1 MVLLSA
7 QTRRVLRVAILL
19 GAVLG
24 PALPSAA
31 QETLENE
38 VKAAFLYNF
47 TKFIEWPSPPSSPAE
62 AFHICTIADADFTH
76 ALDRTIAG
84 ESVNGKP
91 LVLAEPQSVG
101 DYRKC
106 AMLYV
111 GRAQTERAAR
121 ALAAVRDLP
130 VLTVGEGRPFI
141 DLGGAIGF
149 VLENKRVR
157 FDINTLALQRAG
169 LRVSSKLLR
178 VARSVEGSTR

>member
-1 MVLLSA
+1 M
-7 QTRRVLRVAILL
+7 LRVAIVV
-19 GAVLG
+19 GAVLC
-24 PALPSAA
+24 PVLPSAA
-31 QETLENE
+31 QATLENE

-47 TKFIEWPSPPSSPAE
+47 TKFIEWPSSPSSAAD
-62 AFHICTIADADFTH
+62 AFHICTVADADFTH
-76 ALDRTIAG
+76 TLDRTIAG
-84 ESVNGKP
+84 EAVDGKP
-91 LVLAEPQSVG
+91 LVLAEPQALG

-111 GRAQTERAAR
+111 GRGQTERAAR

-157 FDINTLALQRAG
+157 FDISTLALQRAG
-169 LRVSSKLLR
+169 LKVSSKLLR
-178 VARSVEGSTR
+178 VARTVEGGTR